1 MKGDSI
7 SDLRKQFEAIDKDL
21 LILLGK
27 RIDLSKKIAVLKKEK
42 AINILQTNIWEKQ
55 LQNRLKE
62 NEALKIDADFL
73 KTFFSLI
80 HEESIRIQKK
90 ELE

>member
-1 MKGDSI
+1 MDSI
-7 SDLRKQFEAIDKDL
+7 SDIRKQFEAIDRDL

-27 RIDLSKKIAVLKKEK
+27 RVELSKKIAILKKEE
-42 AINILQTNIWEKQ
+42 AINILQTNIWEQQ

-62 NEALKIDADFL
+62 NEAVNIDSNFL
-73 KTFFSLI
+73 KTIYTII
-80 HEESIRIQKK
+80 HEESIRIQKN

>member
-1 MKGDSI
+1 MDSI
-7 SDLRKQFEAIDKDL
+7 SDIRKQFEAIDRDL

-27 RIDLSKKIAVLKKEK
+27 RVELSKKIAILKKEES
-42 AINILQTNIWEKQ
+42 INILQTNIWEQQ

-62 NEALKIDADFL
+62 NEAFNIDSNFL
-73 KTFFSLI
+73 KTIFTII
-80 HEESIRIQKK
+80 HEESIRIQKN